1 MFDTTFATS
10 SITIEQPQVSKA
22 PVKYKKRELLIW
34 EEHCLECAP
43 PYCYNNCPL
52 YQTRED
58 KKCVRMRYGLQPTNE
73 FAGSLPYGI
82 DCTFRKWAKIEAKYA
97 NKCGGNK
104 LYAFYDNANHV
115 LSKAFLALARL
126 LKPIWPTLKP
136 YGAFVAFRRHLVWG
150 SHETPELF
158 YIKCHLKNK
167 DHIQLLIQIDADKIL
182 YSKSFLLNK
191 GMNEFSIPLN
201 HCLDGISS
209 ARIFLAPL
217 NEETDTEI
225 VFEWLDLFSGITSD
239 VPKEEPAK
247 KVKVVAWDLDNTLWD
262 GTLVNDK
269 NVKLRENALKVI
281 KALDEKGIL
290 NTISSKND
298 YDEAIAKLREF
309 GIEEYFLSPAI
320 NWGQKSQNIQKIA
333 EILNL
338 GINSFAFVD
347 DNIRERAE
355 VKESLPMVRV
365 YSDQEIDQLLSYPEF
380 DIPISTESKN
390 RRHSY
395 QQEVSRQQF
404 REEFADN
411 YDSFLKSL
419 EMELTVETVGDENR
433 ARCYELLS
441 RSNQLNLSTNRYSSE
456 EYEKLIN
463 NKDTLCYS
471 YRCNDKF
478 GDYGIIAFT
487 SVKLQGST
495 ADLIDF
501 VISCR
506 VAKKRVEEAIICTM
520 AQILAQKDVHALNAR
535 LIRTKKNGPLASVFE
550 ELPFKMES
558 SDNDSIQYYLQPL
571 DKIEQPQI
579 IKIHIK

>member
-1 MFDTTFATS
+1 MFDTSFATS
-10 SITIEQPQVSKA
+10 SITVERPQVSKA

-52 YQTRED
+52 YVARED
-58 KKCVRMRYGLQPTNE
+58 KKCVRMRFGLRPTNE
-73 FAGSLPYGI
+73 FAGSLSYGI
-82 DCTFRKWAKIEAKYA
+82 DCTFRKWAKIEAQFE
-97 NKCGGNK
+97 NKCGGDK
-104 LYAFYDNANHV
+104 LYTFYDNANNIF
-115 LSKAFLALARL
+115 SKAFLALARL

-136 YGAFVAFRRHLVWG
+136 YGAYVAFRKHFVWG
-150 SHETPELF
+150 SNDTPELF

-167 DHIQLLIQIDADKIL
+167 EKVQLLVQIDADKIL
-182 YSKSFLLNK
+182 YSKSFLLHR
-191 GMNEFSIPLN
+191 GMNELSIPLS
-201 HCLDGISS
+201 HCLDNIIS

-217 NEETDTEI
+217 NSETDTEI
-225 VFEWLDLFSGITSD
+225 VFEWLDLFCGISSD
-239 VPKEEPAK
+239 VQEEVPAK
-247 KVKVVAWDLDNTLWD
+247 KVKVVAWDLDNTLWE
-262 GTLVNDK
+262 GTLVNDM
-269 NVKLRENALKVI
+269 NVRLREDAVKVI

-298 YDEAIAKLREF
+298 YADAIAKIREF
-309 GIEEYFLSPAI
+309 GLEEYFLSPAI
-320 NWGQKSQNIQKIA
+320 NWGQKSKNIQKIA

-347 DNIRERAE
+347 DNIRERTE

-365 YSDQEIDQLLSYPEF
+365 YSEKEIKQLLSYPEF
-380 DIPISTESKN
+380 DVPVSAESKN

-419 EMELTVETVGDENR
+419 KMQLQISPIDKDNKD
-433 ARCYELLS
+433 RCYELLS
-441 RSNQLNLSTNRYSSE
+441 RSNQLNLSTNRYTTV
-456 EYEKLIN
+456 EYDNLIN
-463 NKDTLCYS
+463 NKDVLCLS
-471 YRCNDKF
+471 YKCNDKF

-487 SVKLQGST
+487 SVKLYEDS
-495 ADLIDF
+495 AELSDF

-506 VAKKRVEEAIICTM
+506 VAKKRVEEAIICTLSH
-520 AQILAQKDVHALNAR
+520 ILAEKGINILNAK

-550 ELPFKMES
+550 ELPFEIKS
-558 SDNDSIQYYLQPL
+558 SDDNSILYQLQPL
-571 DKIEQPQI
+571 DKVEQSQI
-579 IKIHIK
+579 IKINIK